1 MTLSAIDDLMPIE
14 KCDVQPYFSNR
25 IQLVEVIEWV
35 LEQTGPANMTVSTFS
50 TSEESI
56 RRFWRLK
63 KSGRILSC
71 MLFCDLRAMR
81 KTISLYD
88 FVKGVFDDIRLCE
101 NHSKVVLIHNRH
113 HRVAIVTSQNHTRGN
128 RAEAG
133 IITSDAGT
141 FDKLARG
148 FSSLSDNSIS
158 LDEFQRRDR

>member
-1 MTLSAIDDLMPIE
+1 MPASAIKDLVPIE

-50 TSEESI
+50 TSEESL

-88 FVKGVFDDIRLCE
+88 FVKGVFDEIRLCE
-101 NHSKVVLIHNRH
+101 NHSKVVLLHNRRH
-113 HRVAIVTSQNHTRGN
+113 KVAIVTSQNQTRGN

-133 IITSDAGT
+133 IITADSGT
-141 FDKLARG
+141 FDKLVIG

-158 LDEFQRRDR
+158 LDDFK